1 VDRRTGSEK
10 IDRYL
15 RLTGREGTVW
25 WDAERHEV
33 ALRDVLALPRS
44 VLRRHEG
51 LVDYLESTEETDGRR
66 YDLLE
71 P

>member
-1 VDRRTGSEK
+1 MDGKTGSQK

-15 RLTGREGTVW
+15 RLTGREGTAW
-25 WDAERHEV
+25 WDAERHEE

-44 VLRRHEG
+44 VLRRHES
-51 LVDYLESTEETDGRR
+51 LVDYLDGTEEADGRR
-66 YDLLE
+66 YDLQE

>member
-1 VDRRTGSEK
+1 MDRRTGSAK

-25 WDAERHEV
+25 WDPERHEA

-51 LVDYLESTEETDGRR
+51 LVDYLDNTEEADGRR